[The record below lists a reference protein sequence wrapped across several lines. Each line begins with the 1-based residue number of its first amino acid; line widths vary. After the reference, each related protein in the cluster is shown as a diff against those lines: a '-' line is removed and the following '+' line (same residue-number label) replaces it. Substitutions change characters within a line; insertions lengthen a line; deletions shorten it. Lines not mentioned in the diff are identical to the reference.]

1 MGPSKGVIHL
11 ATAAVL
17 NALWDLYARASSKPL
32 WIVLSE
38 MTPEE
43 LVKIVPF
50 KYLTDAITPDEA
62 LDIFKKMET
71 GKKERIEELKAV
83 GYPA

>member
-1 MGPSKGVIHL
+1 
-11 ATAAVL
+11 
-17 NALWDLYARASSKPL
+17 
-32 WIVLSE
+32 